1 MIYDISTPLNESTP
15 VYPGDPPVRIDR
27 LSDIASGDEFTLSN
41 LSASLHAGTHIDAP
55 SHFVDG
61 GANADEI
68 PLEALVGPAVLIAIP
83 SPGTIT
89 ASLLE
94 TLAIPPGAARV
105 LFRTP
110 EGSQDT
116 ALSPDA
122 AAMLAESGV
131 KLVGIDRQSIAI
143 ADAEAEVHITLLTA
157 GVVIVESLNLTAPP
171 PGEYRLICM
180 PLKITAEA
188 APARAVLIG

>member
-1 MIYDISTPLNESTP
+1 MIYDISTLLNDSTP

-27 LSDIASGDEFTLSN
+27 LGDIAAGDEFSLS
-41 LSASLHAGTHIDAP
+41 SISTSLHAGTHVDAP
-55 SHFVDG
+55 SHFIAG

-68 PLEALVGPAVLIAIP
+68 PLDSLVGPAVLIAVP

-89 ASLLE
+89 AALLE

-110 EGSQDT
+110 ESSQDT
-116 ALSPDA
+116 ALGPDGA
-122 AAMLAESGV
+122 KMLAESGV

-143 ADAEAEVHITLLTA
+143 ADAEAEVHITLLAA
-157 GVVIVESLNLTAPP
+157 GIVIVESLNLTAPP

-180 PLKITAEA
+180 PLRIPAEA